1 MLSVKARRTWRKYLF
16 IYGLLFVPIVHFL
29 VFWVYVN
36 ASSLLMPFQN
46 EQGMWS
52 LENLRLVWENISAGK
67 DSEILRNVKNTLI
80 YYVTGV
86 ITQLPLSFFI
96 SYCLFKKILG
106 HRFFAFVCMIP
117 MIVSSVVLVAVY
129 KNMLS
134 IGGPIYTLW
143 EKIFGSAPNF
153 LYDERTATP
162 AIVAYVVWT
171 SFGLN
176 VLMFSGSMTRVPP
189 ELLESAKLD
198 GVGFWREMT
207 SIVFPLVWPTFSIL
221 LLLGTIGVLSA
232 DGPILLFTEGMYGTS
247 TLGYWMYEN
256 VVLRKYFNYA
266 SALGLYMTVVSV
278 PIFSIVQLVRKKM
291 PQDIQY

>member
-1 MLSVKARRTWRKYLF
+1 MLSIKARRVWKKYLF
-16 IYGLLFVPIVHFL
+16 IYGMLLVPIIHFC

-46 EQGMWS
+46 EAGMWS
-52 LENLRLVWENISAGK
+52 LDNLRQIWNNIAAGK
-67 DSEILRNVKNTLI
+67 ESEILQNVKNTLI
-80 YYVTGV
+80 YYITGV

-96 SYCLFKKILG
+96 AYCLYKKIFG
-106 HRFFAFVCMIP
+106 HRFFAFICMVP

-134 IGGPIYTLW
+134 VGGPIHTLW
-143 EKIFGSAPNF
+143 KSIFGSAPNF

-189 ELLESAKLD
+189 EIIESAKLD
-198 GVGFWREMT
+198 GVSFWREMAT
-207 SIVFPLVWPTFSIL
+207 IVFPLVWPTFSIL
-221 LLLGTIGVLSA
+221 LLLGTIGVLGA
-232 DGPILLFTEGMYGTS
+232 DGPILLFTGGMYNTS

-256 VVLRKYFNYA
+256 VVLLRYYHYA
-266 SALGLYMTVVSV
+266 SALGLYMTIVSV
-278 PIFSIVQLVRKKM
+278 PIFAIVQLVRKKM